1 MKNVKIKITTS
12 VWSALNPNVG
22 RNIQNFLIKFCS
34 STLTIL
40 IHEFDWDP
48 ACFEKCI
55 TGNICCKSQ
64 CKLLKIL
71 FTINKH
77 LITKLLTWLQTKF
90 FFLFFLKFQ
99 AQERNKFDK
108 ADFVRRIIN
117 GFISLRTTQVDSCQ
131 TSWKVCHSVLQ
142 KKYIY
147 VKRSSFLLSQMNK
160 RPFVGLGNKVQSLK
174 EVEKNALWTW
184 RNSCLS
190 TQKAKANSNFY
201 PILNNLQ
208 KWCFDV
214 WFLRFDHLFGI
225 IMITK
230 VIIKDH
236 TAQYQLIWEQN
247 LVVNN

>member
-22 RNIQNFLIKFCS
+22 RNKQNFLLKFCS

-40 IHEFDWDP
+40 LH
-48 ACFEKCI
+48 AL
-55 TGNICCKSQ
+55 TGTQPVLKSALQ
-64 CKLLKIL
+64 VIFVANHNAKLLKIL

-131 TSWKVCHSVLQ
+131 TS
-142 KKYIY
+142 
-147 VKRSSFLLSQMNK
+147 
-160 RPFVGLGNKVQSLK
+160 
-174 EVEKNALWTW
+174 
-184 RNSCLS
+184 
-190 TQKAKANSNFY
+190 
-201 PILNNLQ
+201 
-208 KWCFDV
+208 
-214 WFLRFDHLFGI
+214 
-225 IMITK
+225 
-230 VIIKDH
+230 
-236 TAQYQLIWEQN
+236 
-247 LVVNN
+247 